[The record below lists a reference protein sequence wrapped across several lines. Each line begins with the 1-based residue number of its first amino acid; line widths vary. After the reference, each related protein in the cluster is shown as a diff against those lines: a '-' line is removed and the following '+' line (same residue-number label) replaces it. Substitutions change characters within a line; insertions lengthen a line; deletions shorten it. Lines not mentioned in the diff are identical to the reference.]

1 MHSEAV
7 LGFHPT
13 FMNCHRNGGI
23 TGVMMTMVMMMML
36 AMMMMMMIMQITL
49 CIVAVQVLTG
59 PPEIVVSSCLAIY
72 LAIVAGKCILGNI
85 CQ

>member
-1 MHSEAV
+1 MS
-7 LGFHPT
+7 
-13 FMNCHRNGGI
+13 
-23 TGVMMTMVMMMML
+23 MMTMLMKTMMSVMMMMMMKTMMLAMMMMML

>member
-1 MHSEAV
+1 MS
-7 LGFHPT
+7 
-13 FMNCHRNGGI
+13 
-23 TGVMMTMVMMMML
+23 MMTMLMKTMMSVMMMMMMKTMMLAMMMMML
-36 AMMMMMMIMQITL
+36 AMMMMMMMIMQITL